1 MAPVSAHAGSFPYF
15 GVSFGT
21 AQRPAVHL
29 GASFGGDVPTSTYE
43 GFSMGSGTIIEA
55 TGSTAAGK
63 LGIGRSLLLLTEEKH
78 VRVLTDVQFVG
89 MRTFDDPG
97 DASRRST
104 YLGVEG
110 GLSIS
115 FVRLNLGV
123 LKRVENRARG
133 SNVLFSWGLG
143 TQFRLGGES
152 ARERRSR

>member
-1 MAPVSAHAGSFPYF
+1 MAPGSAHAGSFPYF

-21 AQRPAVHL
+21 AQRPALHL

-43 GFSMGSGTIIEA
+43 GISLGSGTILEA

-63 LGIGRSLLLLTEEKH
+63 LGIGKSLLLLTDEKH
-78 VRVLTDVQFVG
+78 LRVLTDLQFVG
-89 MRTFDDPG
+89 MRTWNDPG
-97 DASRRST
+97 GASPRST
-104 YLGVEG
+104 YLGLEG

-123 LKRVENRARG
+123 LKRVENRPRG

-143 TQFRLGGES
+143 TQFRLGGGEPKN
-152 ARERRSR
+152 R